1 MNRQKS
7 LRVGAGDAGRE
18 PVAPPRGTSF
28 SGGNLRRAAPWGF
41 VTVVVNFATASVMVV
56 VCGMKAIPESNPTWR
71 VGPGGGSD
79 GLI

>member
-7 LRVGAGDAGRE
+7 LHAGAGDAGRE

-41 VTVVVNFATASVMVV
+41 VAVVVNFATASVMVV
-56 VCGMKAIPESNPTWR
+56 RGIKAIPESDPTWH

-79 GLI
+79 DPS